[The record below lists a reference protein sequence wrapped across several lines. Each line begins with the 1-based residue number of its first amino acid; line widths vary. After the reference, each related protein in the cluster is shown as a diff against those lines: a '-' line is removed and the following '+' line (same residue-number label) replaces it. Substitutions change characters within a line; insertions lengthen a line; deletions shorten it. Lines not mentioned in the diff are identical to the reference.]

1 MPDPFEEVGEGLG
14 RVLAPLFIWCIGII
28 VIAGIISLL
37 GIAVQSILLFLLQPP
52 VLATCAIVIG
62 AVCLYRWHNRYE
74 KGPGESKRLYRQAQK
89 FTKSLGALD
98 DPTDALT
105 RKLSEDLGFE
115 PTQSLVAVA
124 VKIHKQEDFGFREPP
139 GNSHL
144 VEHAAYRD
152 AVQAKLQALSLPD
165 THQLFIDAL
174 TNALVDFRLSLP
186 ISEDD
191 TFTIPAIDLLP
202 DVREAVRVLL
212 ANFFDQPIQERHL
225 FGLLRYKIY
234 DNMKRVSESHLSAAA
249 RKAGDLMYPKDH
261 PGTPREIVDDYLSGT
276 PLHDLFFEPVPFG
289 FPQRLRLEHT
299 HIVAGSGHGKTQT
312 LQHLIVSDL
321 TRPDPPGL
329 VIIDSQGDML
339 EKLSRLSLF
348 EPGHGALASRLVVI
362 DPRDVLHPPALNMF
376 DVNFDRMGRYG
387 PAAKEQILNG
397 VIELYD
403 YMFGSLLG
411 AELTQKQSVIFR
423 YLARLMLTIPGAT
436 IHDLV
441 KLMQDAT
448 PYMQYIEALPPG
460 ARAFFETEFA
470 DRQFAQTKKQ
480 IQRRLWGILE
490 NPTFERMFTAPKN
503 TVDMFE
509 ALNAG
514 KIVLVNTSKDFLKAE
529 RSSFLGRFF
538 IALTLQ
544 AVLERAALPE
554 NSRRPA
560 FLYIDE
566 AADYFDDN
574 IDDLLTQAR
583 KYQLGVVFAHQYL
596 DQLRPNLRASIAA
609 NTSIKFAGGVS
620 TADARS
626 LAPDMRTSPD
636 VILGACKGQHGTQFA
651 TFLRNHTPRAV
662 TVTVPFGTLERQP
675 TMSPLSYDALIR
687 ENRARVSPKAADEPI
702 VRLHEPGLPWKL
714 QPEAP
719 RSATTRSHAPSPD
732 ALGQPAEAPSMS
744 PEQGQALLHAVTEDS
759 PTAPPSEKSASAA
772 SQEGKR
778 QSPSAPTRAL
788 PPLVASIRD
797 RPAPHLNEDDW
808 SG

>member
-1 MPDPFEEVGEGLG
+1 MSEPDAFEELGNGVG
-14 RVLAPLFIWCIGII
+14 RVLAPLFAWCIGVI
-28 VIAGIISLL
+28 VIAGLFSLL
-37 GIAVQSILLFLLQPP
+37 GFAIQSILTFLFQPAVLAIIAFGTGATFLFL
-52 VLATCAIVIG
+52 
-62 AVCLYRWHNRYE
+62 WNSRYE
-74 KGPGESKRLYRQAQK
+74 SGPGQSKRLHRQAQAL
-89 FTKSLGALD
+89 TKSLGVLD
-98 DPTDALT
+98 DPTESLT
-105 RKLSEDLGFE
+105 RKLDEYLGFE
-115 PTQSLVAVA
+115 PPPNLVSVAVE
-124 VKIHKQEDFGFREPP
+124 IYKQEDFGFSKPP
-139 GNSHL
+139 DNRQL

-152 AVQAKLQALSLPD
+152 FLRDKIDALSLPD
-165 THQLFIDAL
+165 THQLFIESLA
-174 TNALVDFRLSLP
+174 NALAHFHLNLP
-186 ISEDD
+186 SADDD

-202 DVREAVRVLL
+202 DVSEGIRILL
-212 ANFFDQPIQERHL
+212 ANFFDQAVQDRHL
-225 FGLLRYKIY
+225 FGPLRYKIY
-234 DNMKRVSESHLSAAA
+234 DNMKRVSEQHLSAGAL
-249 RKAGDLMYPKDH
+249 KAGELMYPKDH

-276 PLHDLFFEPVPFG
+276 PLHQLFYEPIPFG

-348 EPGHGALASRLVVI
+348 EPGKGPLASRLVVI

-387 PAAKEQILNG
+387 PAAREQILNG

-460 ARAFFETEFA
+460 ARSFFETEFA

-509 ALNAG
+509 ALNSG

-554 NSRRPA
+554 GNRRPA

-609 NTSIKFAGGVS
+609 NTSIKLAGGVS
-620 TADARS
+620 TSDARS

-636 VILGACKGQHGTQFA
+636 VILGVSKGPRLTQFA
-651 TFLRNHTPRAV
+651 TFLRNRTPRAV
-662 TVTVPFGTLERQP
+662 TVTVPFGTLEQQP
-675 TMSPLSYDALIR
+675 SMSPRAYEALLTA
-687 ENRARVSPKAADEPI
+687 NRGRVSPNTADEPI
-702 VRLHEPGLPWKL
+702 VRL
-714 QPEAP
+714 
-719 RSATTRSHAPSPD
+719 
-732 ALGQPAEAPSMS
+732 QPA
-744 PEQGQALLHAVTEDS
+744 
-759 PTAPPSEKSASAA
+759 
-772 SQEGKR
+772 
-778 QSPSAPTRAL
+778 
-788 PPLVASIRD
+788 
-797 RPAPHLNEDDW
+797 
-808 SG
+808 